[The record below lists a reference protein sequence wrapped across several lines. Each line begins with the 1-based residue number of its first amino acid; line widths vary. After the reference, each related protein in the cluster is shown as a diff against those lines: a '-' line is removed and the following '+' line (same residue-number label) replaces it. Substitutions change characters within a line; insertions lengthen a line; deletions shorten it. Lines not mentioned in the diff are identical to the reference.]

1 VLDLKDRL
9 IEVRNA
15 HNKTQ
20 DEMSK
25 LLHVGR
31 STYACWESGTR
42 DIKDRYVDAICRE
55 FGVSEEWLRTGEGEM
70 FKEDDFAYDLGTYAA
85 KATELDKAIITEWMK
100 LDDSTKH
107 NLYEFMKKVVD
118 SSNK

>member
-1 VLDLKDRL
+1 MVNERIKELRNLLDLSQEKFG
-9 IEVRNA
+9 
-15 HNKTQ
+15 T
-20 DEMSK
+20 K
-25 LLHVGR
+25 LGV
-31 STYACWESGTR
+31 TKA
-42 DIKDRYVDAICRE
+42 AISRMEKGVYNITDTMIRIMCSE
-55 FGVSEEWLRTGEGEM
+55 FGVNEEWLRSGEGEM